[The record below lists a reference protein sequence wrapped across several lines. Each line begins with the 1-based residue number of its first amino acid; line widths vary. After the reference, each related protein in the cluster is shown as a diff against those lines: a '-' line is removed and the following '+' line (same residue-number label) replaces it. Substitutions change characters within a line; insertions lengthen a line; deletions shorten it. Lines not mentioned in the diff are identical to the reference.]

1 MTRNGKIARLP
12 RKVREELNRRMRDG
26 EGGKSLM
33 EWLHS
38 VPEVLDFVK
47 THCQGHG
54 ISRSNLSQWRLG
66 GYLEWLAKEEI
77 LEQVREM
84 AQAAE
89 ELQPAG
95 AGKLSDQLALQLTA
109 RLFQALSEWDRNP
122 EAEPSPKMKALRQLT
137 RQVVALRRGDHSAAR
152 LKLAQDQ
159 VDGERKQT
167 EAEQEATFWQRVKA
181 EPGLWQRLQREEQED
196 DEKWTRL
203 RMRVFGSAPK

>member
-1 MTRNGKIARLP
+1 
-12 RKVREELNRRMRDG
+12 
-26 EGGKSLM
+26 
-33 EWLHS
+33 
-38 VPEVLDFVK
+38 
-47 THCQGHG
+47 
-54 ISRSNLSQWRLG
+54 
-66 GYLEWLAKEEI
+66 
-77 LEQVREM
+77 
-84 AQAAE
+84 
-89 ELQPAG
+89 
-95 AGKLSDQLALQLTA
+95 
-109 RLFQALSEWDRNP
+109 
-122 EAEPSPKMKALRQLT
+122 MKALRQVT